1 MLNLSVFG
9 MRIAYLLI
17 ALASIIIVSS
27 VVVAFLFPV
36 ELMFSVEPRYWYV
49 IYVSGSII
57 QTQAVP
63 LYIIMWR
70 TASLLFLS
78 WLSLIIIYII
88 KPLST
93 ADALSIIIGLA
104 FIVFN
109 YLYLF
114 TIGAPLSFYPLIFV
128 IHTIGHPLTYIDMG
142 QVMIIYVIW
151 RILVLRRKGLLKM
164 FWAL

>member
-1 MLNLSVFG
+1 
-9 MRIAYLLI
+9 MRVAYSLI
-17 ALASIIIVSS
+17 ALAGIIIASSIII
-27 VVVAFLFPV
+27 AFLFPV

-49 IYVSGSII
+49 IYIGGSII
-57 QTQAVP
+57 QTQTTP

-93 ADALSIIIGLA
+93 ADALSIIIGAA

-142 QVMIIYVIW
+142 QVMIIYIIW
-151 RILVLRRKGLLKM
+151 RILALRKRGLLKI